1 MVGKKSQGKHDI
13 INPFIL
19 QELPEAPPLA
29 PSLELAPAP
38 DPEVLPPEPEIQGN
52 SVLGRG
58 VWLSQLVS
66 NGERLGQKM

>member
-1 MVGKKSQGKHDI
+1 MTDI
-13 INPFIL
+13 IDPFIL

-58 VWLSQLVS
+58 V
-66 NGERLGQKM
+66 